1 MVLVHLTLKN
11 LLIDSAFIL
20 SPKYILCKIT
30 IKNMTF
36 NAAFEKKIFNFDYLN
51 RSININIKSERLG
64 YE

>member
-36 NAAFEKKIFNFDYLN
+36 NAAFEKKIFILT
-51 RSININIKSERLG
+51 I
-64 YE
+64 